1 MNDEQLKELQQL
13 REEIGRLRERL
24 DEIARRLEQ
33 VSQGAPPI
41 VAANL
46 IRGQPSSPP
55 PIVAANLIRGQPPP
69 PPPIVA
75 ANLIRGQPPPP
86 PPRESFEIRLGTY
99 WLPRVGIAVLLTG
112 MVFFA
117 AWMTPRLGIAQKV
130 AVGYLACIVL
140 GALGVALDRKM
151 PQFARVLLAGSLA
164 LAYFVTYAAHF
175 VDGFRIIHSS
185 TVAIAMLSVVV
196 LFIVG
201 VAQERQSPT
210 LGGMALFFGYYTS
223 VASGVATF
231 TLASNAVLALAALF
245 FLARNRWVTIS
256 YGAVLATY
264 LTYMIWVWKL
274 NRWSEMGHLIFDS
287 GYLSPADFHLRGS
300 FLALYWLL
308 FTLGSLLI
316 RRDAVAPAERNGLVT
331 LNNAFLFVLF
341 SLLMHHAY
349 PQSQWQFQFAFAGAL
364 LVASVIARRRYAPER
379 SLFDTLFL
387 QGLAVG
393 TLGLVTYFKGTHL
406 VAALA
411 LESGFLLVLSR
422 WMKSR
427 WIAWIARAGFAIA
440 ACYAASQYQNWDS
453 PMLWA
458 VSFAAAVGFVCARL
472 ERSALSD
479 CSGGLRPPK
488 FPREMTTGAHGAPLQ
503 DRYSTASIGLA
514 PLYYAACSTLLA
526 MGVANEH
533 FDGRTL
539 PWVWTFGAVAVAL
552 VAGILRTREIGWAA
566 NIPLAWALGSF
577 FFAKLDDRPWDLAPA
592 LALIAVTLGFGQFS
606 WSRARA
612 RGDSAAAT
620 SWLWPYALLAVATG
634 MVATWDHCPD
644 RWQLVAFTAEALS
657 LVIAGTLAAES
668 AFIWLS
674 IIPMAVGAAGYL
686 CGGSDLFAAQAVAWI
701 NLLISLALL
710 GLAERVLAKKATF
723 RELRTAIVVVLAGL
737 AVYGLD
743 QLVSGRLLTVAWA
756 LLGFVLLAAGFA
768 IKQRSYRMAGLI
780 ALAFSLAQAV
790 FHDMARVEI
799 VYRILSFIGLGI
811 ILLVLAFLYARN
823 REKLA
828 KWL

>member
-13 REEIGRLRERL
+13 REEIGRLRKRL
-24 DEIARRLEQ
+24 DEVDHRLEQ
-33 VSQGAPPI
+33 LSRQTPPPLPAEPVAPPAIAPSPVMAEPQITPVVNMPPVIQPPVLEGEARNGLATPVGVHPGSEIGAP
-41 VAANL
+41 AA
-46 IRGQPSSPP
+46 
-55 PIVAANLIRGQPPP
+55 
-69 PPPIVA
+69 
-75 ANLIRGQPPPP
+75 

-112 MVFFA
+112 MVLFA
-117 AWMTPRLGIAQKV
+117 AWVTPRLGVAQKV

-140 GALGVALDRKM
+140 GVVGLALDRKM

-175 VDGFRIIHSS
+175 VDGFRVIDSP
-185 TVAIAMLSVVV
+185 TVAIVMLSVVV
-196 LFIVG
+196 VFIVG
-201 VAQERQSPT
+201 IAQERQSPT

-231 TLASNAVLALAALF
+231 TLGSNAVLALAALF

-274 NRWSEMGHLIFDS
+274 SRWGEMAHLIFDS
-287 GYLSPADFHLRGS
+287 GYLSAADFHLRGS

-308 FTLGSLLI
+308 FTLGGVVI
-316 RRDAVAPAERNGLVT
+316 RRDAMAPAERNGLVT

-341 SLLMHHAY
+341 SLLMHHSH
-349 PQSQWQFQFAFAGAL
+349 PQSQWQFQFPFAGAL
-364 LVASVIARRRYAPER
+364 LVASAMAHRRYAPER
-379 SLFDTLFL
+379 SSFDTLFL

-393 TLGLVTYFKGTHL
+393 TLGLVSYFKGTHL

-411 LESGFLLVLSR
+411 LESAFLLVLSR
-422 WMKSR
+422 WMRSR
-427 WIAWIARAGFAIA
+427 WIAWIARAGFTIA
-440 ACYAASQYQNWDS
+440 AFYAASQYENWDS

-472 ERSALSD
+472 ERPAPKD
-479 CSGGLRPPK
+479 GPTGL
-488 FPREMTTGAHGAPLQ
+488 
-503 DRYSTASIGLA
+503 IGLA
-514 PLYYAACSTLLA
+514 PLYYAVWSTLLA
-526 MGVANEH
+526 MAVAHEH

-566 NIPLAWALGSF
+566 HIPLAWAHTTF
-577 FFAKLDDRPWDLAPA
+577 YVAKLDDRSWNLGPA
-592 LALIAVTLGFGQFS
+592 IALVLVTLGFGFFL
-606 WSRARA
+606 WRRGRRA
-612 RGDSAAAT
+612 GDPTSAASA
-620 SWLWPYALLAVATG
+620 LWPYGLLAVAVG

-644 RWQLVAFTAEALS
+644 RWQLVAFAAETLA

-668 AFIWLS
+668 TFIWLS
-674 IIPMAVGAAGYL
+674 IVPMVVGAAGYL
-686 CGGSDLFAAQAVAWI
+686 YGGSDLFEAGGVAWT

-710 GLAERVLAKKATF
+710 GLAERVLAKKAGF

-756 LLGFVLLAAGFA
+756 LLGFGLLAVGFA
-768 IKQRSYRMAGLI
+768 IKQRSYRMAGLV
-780 ALAFSLAQAV
+780 ALAFSLARAI
-790 FHDMARVEI
+790 FHDMAQVET
-799 VYRILSFIGLGI
+799 VYRILSFIGLGV
-811 ILLVLAFLYARN
+811 ILLVLGFLYARN